1 MSGKQ
6 LASIIADLPQ
16 LQSCYLDNGDGHF
29 YHADFL
35 SKFLEP
41 HALQSAGRLHACEP
55 ALSTEAV
62 HASIA
67 AAVAARSSSRQAKCA
82 DAAALRLSVNLTE
95 LQLEDSFFDSAD
107 LRALL
112 ATLPHLRRLRLDC
125 MPALESALPVILAA
139 PCCEVLESLHI
150 ARSDRLRSELQHS
163 SLLCCVRLRELILP
177 AGVWNCVTAR
187 RQWRIAAT
195 RPEVWVQ
202 WMQRP
207 MEWLQHDESLQQLLW
222 QARTAARAGGEDETR
237 GNETP

>member
-1 MSGKQ
+1 
-6 LASIIADLPQ
+6 
-16 LQSCYLDNGDGHF
+16 
-29 YHADFL
+29 L

-41 HALQSAGRLHACEP
+41 HALQSVGRLHAGEP

-67 AAVAARSSSRQAKCA
+67 AAVAARSSSRQARCA
-82 DAAALRLSVNLTE
+82 DAAMLRLSVNLTE

-139 PCCEVLESLHI
+139 LCCEVLESLHI
-150 ARSDRLRSELQHS
+150 AGSDRLRSELQQS
-163 SLLCCVRLRELILP
+163 SLLRCVRLRELILP
-177 AGVWNCVTAR
+177 AGVWSCGTAR
-187 RQWRIAAT
+187 QRWRSAAT
-195 RPEVWVQ
+195 RPDVWVQ

-207 MEWLQHDESLQQLLW
+207 MNWLHHDESLQQLLW
-222 QARTAARAGGEDETR
+222 HARAAARAGGEERDER
-237 GNETP
+237 Q